1 MRSWAQH
8 LPDRMNRPLK
18 MLLLSESSYGCIL
31 VLCAPSVAPDSS
43 DYVSAM
49 TFEYALQYTESMSS
63 LLQMKDHSVLYTS
76 HDVLRASYVGEK
88 LLDALGVLESHA
100 LDGTSLPPPHL
111 PSDVSPLPLFPRRN
125 RAELIAEALKCLEGL
140 DEVLK
145 HLCAQYGYPEPL
157 YQYRQRSLGLSKILH
172 LRRGAYQ
179 MPVQHDHR
187 YEASSAQEESEPG
200 TRHASARRIW
210 ET

>member
-1 MRSWAQH
+1 
-8 LPDRMNRPLK
+8 

-31 VLCAPSVAPDSS
+31 ALCAPSVARDSS

-100 LDGTSLPPPHL
+100 LDGTSLPPPQL
-111 PSDVSPLPLFPRRN
+111 PSDVSPLPLFPRRT

-179 MPVQHDHR
+179 MPVQHDHP